1 MQPLLGLSEDD
12 LARVL
17 ADVAPER
24 YRAAQIQRWMI
35 ERRAV
40 DFSEMTDL
48 PKALREKLSMAF
60 IVGAPRVVS
69 TSRSEDGSE
78 KFLFELADGA
88 KVEAVHILDRKRD
101 ETERIT
107 VCLSSQAG
115 CAVDCLFCVTGRMG
129 AGRNLTAGEIVGQ
142 YLAIAKAKK
151 LGPHAA
157 NVVFMGMGEPLLNVP
172 NVMRALD
179 LLEREVS
186 PRRIT
191 LSTSGIVP
199 GLEPFAARKR
209 RPNLAVSLSAPDDRL
224 RDELMPV
231 NRTYPLAALFAAL
244 AKWPLES
251 GRRITFEYVL
261 IAGKNDSVD
270 AARALAR
277 LVKRL
282 PSKVNLIPLNE
293 SAEWLPGLRRPE
305 EAAIDR
311 FARTLAEAGVDVT
324 VRWSKGLGAQAACGQ
339 LKGRNEP
346 TRARVA
352 AGARRSSKR
361 SSSSG
366 GRGAPEGQS
375 PESGRAEPRR
385 PRARG

>member
-17 ADVAPER
+17 SDVAPER
-24 YRAAQIQRWMI
+24 YRAAQIQRWML

-48 PKALREKLSMAF
+48 PKTLREKLSMAF
-60 IVGAPRVVS
+60 LVGAPRAVS
-69 TSRSEDGSE
+69 TSRAADGSE

-88 KVEAVHILDRKRD
+88 RVEAVYILDRRRD

-107 VCLSSQAG
+107 ICLSSQAG

-129 AGRNLTAGEIVGQ
+129 AGRNLTSGEIVGQ
-142 YLAIAKAKK
+142 YLAIARAKK
-151 LGPHAA
+151 LGPHSA
-157 NVVFMGMGEPLLNVP
+157 NVVFMGMGEPLLNVA
-172 NVMRALD
+172 NVVRSLD

-199 GLEPFAARKR
+199 GLEPIAARKR
-209 RPNLAVSLSAPDDRL
+209 RPNLAISLSAPDDRL

-231 NRTYPLAALFAAL
+231 NKTYPIAQLFAAL
-244 AKWPLES
+244 GKWPLES

-261 IAGKNDSVD
+261 IAGKNDSVET
-270 AARALAR
+270 ARALAK

-293 SAEWLPGLRRPE
+293 STEWLPGLHRPDE
-305 EAAIDR
+305 ETVDR
-311 FARTLAEAGVDVT
+311 FARTLAEAGVAVT
-324 VRWSKGLGAQAACGQ
+324 VRWSKGLSAGAACGQ

-346 TRARVA
+346 
-352 AGARRSSKR
+352 
-361 SSSSG
+361 
-366 GRGAPEGQS
+366 
-375 PESGRAEPRR
+375 RR
-385 PRARG
+385 PRAQTTPVRTSRRS